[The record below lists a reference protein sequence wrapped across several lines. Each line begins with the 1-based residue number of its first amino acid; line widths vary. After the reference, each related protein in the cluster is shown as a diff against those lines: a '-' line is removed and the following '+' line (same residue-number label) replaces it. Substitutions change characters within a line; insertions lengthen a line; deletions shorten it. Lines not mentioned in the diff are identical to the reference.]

1 MSDRARHILMK
12 FLAKVRKK
20 FAMETVS
27 SFTLRNL
34 YVSSFTELLQRYGAN
49 KAVERAFIWGFEM
62 GHEYMLELKK
72 DVEKLK
78 PRTDAPAIARMAWY
92 IFSGRNLSGVDAK
105 WVSIGDGRAFVVRF
119 WDTDCPWCRNVD
131 LTEKNIKM
139 CAYPA
144 GGYEGAYQT
153 ASFLMGLNNFVMVRE
168 IKCIA
173 AGDDRCEFVI
183 LDIPSEFVDNVVPKV
198 EEVVPG
204 FYSQLD
210 YNFSREI
217 RERVL

>member
-1 MSDRARHILMK
+1 
-12 FLAKVRKK
+12 
-20 FAMETVS
+20 
-27 SFTLRNL
+27 
-34 YVSSFTELLQRYGAN
+34 
-49 KAVERAFIWGFEM
+49 
-62 GHEYMLELKK
+62 
-72 DVEKLK
+72 
-78 PRTDAPAIARMAWY
+78 
-92 IFSGRNLSGVDAK
+92 
-105 WVSIGDGRAFVVRF
+105 
-119 WDTDCPWCRNVD
+119 
-131 LTEKNIKM
+131 
-139 CAYPA
+139 
-144 GGYEGAYQT
+144 
-153 ASFLMGLNNFVMVRE
+153 MVRE